1 MAGITKAK
9 FRYWVK
15 EPKKRKRPVYLF
27 GKTFGPALKP
37 NANSHIVTRSS
48 VEGDLTATNPEIP
61 STSNVNSSCGELEEN
76 LNYKIRRE
84 KLSSDWRLVEE
95 KLFKLS
101 ITLYS
106 PERRTC
112 CVCFEEVANII
123 RCGDCG
129 RNVYYCR
136 QCWDNCHSFVW
147 YHLPD
152 IWMGNMFCKMVTP
165 VRLLKRFDGHECQ
178 SSYTRHITVVDYK
191 VCILGFENVVSVQ
204 FCYCESE
211 PETLLRLNLWTCSP
225 KKPKLAVSIDLL
237 EYFRALCLEKHLST
251 EGFCHALENR
261 FLRVP
266 GYTAGVKSLSRVLLQ
281 EVVEAYRHHVYKLQH
296 LHGLVSSDDIDT
308 GTLCPAC
315 EGNPEGMRTYCL
327 DANFGL
333 VRRILSGSKSC
344 DPHHKQSFFLNQN
357 EVDSFVDTYDE
368 NKYGSASKNCN
379 DFQAGSIIRSKS
391 KSSKLAIKGVFGV
404 CCKHEFPTMFF
415 DLKHGERLAYAVL
428 AIEKLLERNENKIRV
443 FYDIACKLKGHLQY
457 LFFIHMAIFSL
468 VREEV
473 EDLTKEITSEIL
485 SGKVDQIAKLDSHLS
500 KVEVENGILIRWDVK
515 DDMMLKYLS
524 SAVKKKR
531 AEILENIY
539 KLNIERKFLSTLIQ
553 KYPAGQ
559 TIVQRLVRSIRKVNN
574 NIRHQITMYNK
585 YQNVPQNEMKSIT
598 FEMVVGSGPVK
609 NVPGFIE
616 KKIKEQHCIRE
627 RCKEEMC
634 HLKEDMTSVMNFYQ
648 KQINIVSN
656 LVEGC
661 EVVEPY
667 VVTHQLQA
675 EIELLSFIN
684 DIKGTVPFQANTPLL
699 NEKLGTSDMAKLDPM
714 EKEDDESESPIN
726 LSELQHILTEFGS
739 ESEGS
744 DNEDEA

>member
-1 MAGITKAK
+1 
-9 FRYWVK
+9 
-15 EPKKRKRPVYLF
+15 
-27 GKTFGPALKP
+27 
-37 NANSHIVTRSS
+37 
-48 VEGDLTATNPEIP
+48 
-61 STSNVNSSCGELEEN
+61 
-76 LNYKIRRE
+76 
-84 KLSSDWRLVEE
+84 
-95 KLFKLS
+95 
-101 ITLYS
+101 
-106 PERRTC
+106 
-112 CVCFEEVANII
+112 
-123 RCGDCG
+123 
-129 RNVYYCR
+129 
-136 QCWDNCHSFVW
+136 
-147 YHLPD
+147 
-152 IWMGNMFCKMVTP
+152 MGNMFCKMVTP

-178 SSYTRHITVVDYK
+178 SGYTRHITVVDYK
-191 VCILGFENVVSVQ
+191 GFENVVSVQ

-237 EYFRALCLEKHLST
+237 KYFRALCLEKHLST

-261 FLRVP
+261 ILRVP

-428 AIEKLLERNENKIRV
+428 AIEKLLKRNENKIRV
-443 FYDIACKLKGHLQY
+443 FYDIACKLKGHLQVRKNFAILNKITFAVPVFHSY
-457 LFFIHMAIFSL
+457 GHIFSCQKQFNPRFL
-468 VREEV
+468 DGFGLTDGETVERLWAYLRGFNKISKEMKPEHRTDLLTDGLILYGRKIKKKLGYALMNKLKRASCKMELAKSELEAMAASYPGGTLTQHQLKAIALQPEPYSSAEMASFSWVEEYSLKLQEYYWLKEEV

>member
-1 MAGITKAK
+1 
-9 FRYWVK
+9 
-15 EPKKRKRPVYLF
+15 
-27 GKTFGPALKP
+27 
-37 NANSHIVTRSS
+37 
-48 VEGDLTATNPEIP
+48 
-61 STSNVNSSCGELEEN
+61 
-76 LNYKIRRE
+76 
-84 KLSSDWRLVEE
+84 
-95 KLFKLS
+95 
-101 ITLYS
+101 
-106 PERRTC
+106 
-112 CVCFEEVANII
+112 
-123 RCGDCG
+123 
-129 RNVYYCR
+129 
-136 QCWDNCHSFVW
+136 
-147 YHLPD
+147 
-152 IWMGNMFCKMVTP
+152 MGNMFCKMVTP
-165 VRLLKRFDGHECQ
+165 IRLLKRFDGHECQ

-191 VCILGFENVVSVQ
+191 GFENVVSVQ

-333 VRRILSGSKSC
+333 VRRILSGSRSC

-379 DFQAGSIIRSKS
+379 DFQAGNIIRSKS
-391 KSSKLAIKGVFGV
+391 KSSKLAIKVPVFHSYGHIFSCQKQFNPRFLDGFGLTDGETV
-404 CCKHEFPTMFF
+404 
-415 DLKHGERLAYAVL
+415 ERLWAYL
-428 AIEKLLERNENKIRV
+428 RGFNKISKEMKPEHRTDLLTDGLIL
-443 FYDIACKLKGHLQY
+443 YGRKIKKKLGYALMNKLKRASCKMELAKSELEAMAASYPGGTLTQHQLKAIALQPEPY
-457 LFFIHMAIFSL
+457 SSAEMASFSWVEEYSL
-468 VREEV
+468 KLQEYYWLKEEV